1 MYYLKINGTKVKAPK
16 EMTVLIQDIDAK
28 ATRDATGLLHR
39 DRVATKRK
47 ITASWTPLTIQECKE
62 ILDAVQPQF
71 FKCEYLDPMDG
82 TINTRTFYVGDRTA
96 PVLSFNN
103 ETQEHTWNGLQFD
116 LIEQ

>member
-47 ITASWTPLTIQECKE
+47 ITASFSIC
-62 ILDAVQPQF
+62 
-71 FKCEYLDPMDG
+71 
-82 TINTRTFYVGDRTA
+82 
-96 PVLSFNN
+96 
-103 ETQEHTWNGLQFD
+103 
-116 LIEQ
+116 